1 MHEPMDTGLN
11 IFETITTI
19 VAVSIKRK
27 ARRVV
32 TASRKSNRNRENQK
46 NTEHLIRLR
55 DTIRAVKN

>member
-11 IFETITTI
+11 IFETIKTI